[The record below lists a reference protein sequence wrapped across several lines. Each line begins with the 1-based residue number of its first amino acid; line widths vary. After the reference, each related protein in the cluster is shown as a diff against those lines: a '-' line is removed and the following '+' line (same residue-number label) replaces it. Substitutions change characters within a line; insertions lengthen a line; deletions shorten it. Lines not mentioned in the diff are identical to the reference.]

1 MLGITRGIP
10 EGGWRLGTNNIDN
23 NNERL
28 INKYFTNVL
37 EYIKHINNICNKC
50 RGNPPNNN
58 PTYGI
63 ADTGATQNYTKV
75 DTPRSNKIKTSQGP
89 RVILPD
95 GSIMQATHK
104 AELNLIPLLSTRAK
118 IVHIFTHLQSGSLIS
133 VG

>member
-1 MLGITRGIP
+1 MLGSTRGIP

-63 ADTGATQNYTKV
+63 ADICATQNHIKV
-75 DTPRSNKIKTSQGP
+75 DTPCGNKIMTSQGP
-89 RVILPD
+89 RVILIY
-95 GSIMQATHK
+95 GSIIQATYK
-104 AELNLIPLLSTRAK
+104 A
-118 IVHIFTHLQSGSLIS
+118 
-133 VG
+133 